1 MTPTPLRAATLPLN
15 PASVSLLPARIDIA
29 PRHSIPFAPCF
40 LLPHRVPTPDADPPR
55 YTAGRTTSPSSPTTS
70 SSSPSSANSSPAP
83 SRAAS
88 AVSSA
93 SPAPPSSSASASR
106 PTPPRLPHT
115 ALPPSL
121 KRYYLL
127 QTAYWVQQFLVLV
140 LGLEKPRKDYRE
152 LVAHHVVTLFLV
164 VTSYVMNLTYIGS
177 AIYMSMDIPDM
188 FLALSK
194 LLNYIQWNTVN
205 NFVLAAFVLSWGYFR
220 HYLNLTILWS
230 VWFQFEHYIPS
241 PETFPPHVWHTAFA
255 ALVLLQALNLF
266 WGYLI
271 VRIVV
276 RVVTTSK
283 AADVRSDDEDEGEDE
298 PLEPERERR
307 KGGERSQSRRG
318 GEDERERRRGN
329 GNGCVVEGEKEPSGK
344 GGEGEKNDNDN
355 TTNAERDRDEGREK
369 GRGEGGS

>member
-1 MTPTPLRAATLPLN
+1 MMSQLTMWWYRTEYFW
-15 PASVSLLPARIDIA
+15 ID
-29 PRHSIPFAPCF
+29 
-40 LLPHRVPTPDADPPR
+40 
-55 YTAGRTTSPSSPTTS
+55 Y
-70 SSSPSSANSSPAP
+70 
-83 SRAAS
+83 
-88 AVSSA
+88 
-93 SPAPPSSSASASR
+93 
-106 PTPPRLPHT
+106 PHT
-115 ALPPSL
+115 HLPPSL

-220 HYLNLTILWS
+220 HYLNLAILWS
-230 VWFQFEHYIPS
+230 VWFQFEEYIPS
-241 PETFPPHVWHTAFA
+241 PETFPPRVWHTAFA

-318 GEDERERRRGN
+318 AEDERERERRRGN
-329 GNGCVVEGEKEPSGK
+329 GNANGCAVEEKGEA
-344 GGEGEKNDNDN
+344 EKNDN
-355 TTNAERDRDEGREK
+355 TTNADRDRDECVVGEK
-369 GRGEGGS
+369 GELS

>member
-1 MTPTPLRAATLPLN
+1 MSQLTTWWYRTEYFW
-15 PASVSLLPARIDIA
+15 ID
-29 PRHSIPFAPCF
+29 
-40 LLPHRVPTPDADPPR
+40 
-55 YTAGRTTSPSSPTTS
+55 Y
-70 SSSPSSANSSPAP
+70 
-83 SRAAS
+83 
-88 AVSSA
+88 
-93 SPAPPSSSASASR
+93 
-106 PTPPRLPHT
+106 PHT

-164 VTSYVMNLTYIGS
+164 VMSYVMNLTYIGS
-177 AIYMSMDIPDM
+177 AIYMSMAIPDM

-205 NFVLAAFVLSWGYFR
+205 NFVLTAFVLSWGYFR
-220 HYLNLTILWS
+220 HHLNLAIPWS
-230 VWFQFEHYIPS
+230 VWFQFEDYIPS
-241 PETFPPHVWHTAFA
+241 PHSFPPHVWHTAFA

-266 WGYLI
+266 WEYLI

-298 PLEPERERR
+298 PLRVEDD
-307 KGGERSQSRRG
+307 RSPQRTQSRRG
-318 GEDERERRRGN
+318 GSGEDERERRP
-329 GNGCVVEGEKEPSGK
+329 GNGCVVET
-344 GGEGEKNDNDN
+344 EGEKGREEEKDDNDNDN
-355 TTNAERDRDEGREK
+355 TTNADQMREGRR
-369 GRGEGGS
+369 GRVDSREGEGFTGFNNAYEG

>member
-1 MTPTPLRAATLPLN
+1 MNEILSHSTLPACSPLN

-29 PRHSIPFAPCF
+29 PRHSNPFAPC
-40 LLPHRVPTPDADPPR
+40 LLLAHRVPTPDADPPR

-70 SSSPSSANSSPAP
+70 SSSPSSANSSPVP

-106 PTPPRLPHT
+106 HYPHT
-115 ALPPSL
+115 TLPPSL

-220 HYLNLTILWS
+220 HYLNLLILWS
-230 VWFQFEHYIPS
+230 VWFQFEEYIPS

-298 PLEPERERR
+298 PEHAEPERERR
-307 KGGERSQSRRG
+307 RKG

-329 GNGCVVEGEKEPSGK
+329 GNGSVVA
-344 GGEGEKNDNDN
+344 GEGEKNDN
-355 TTNAERDRDEGREK
+355 TTNADRDRDEAREK
-369 GRGEGGS
+369 GALER